1 MLRWVISYQS
11 CTHQSAEDES
21 VISDTVSN
29 LEFIKGFG
37 ALLFDCDGTLA
48 ETAELHHYALARAIR
63 NLGHDLPKQWYLER
77 VGLSL
82 DKLLEEFKQLC
93 GEQLLGKDVSPF
105 EEEIYCGN
113 ISMIREINE
122 VASIVRNNAGKIPM
136 AVVSSSSRRM
146 VLATL
151 DALRLRLFFSAVVTM
166 EDIANAKPAPDGFLK
181 AAERLGV
188 EPCRCLVFEDS
199 PQGMDSAGRANMTV
213 KDVAS
218 LLICRR

>member
-1 MLRWVISYQS
+1 LVIS
-11 CTHQSAEDES
+11 A
-21 VISDTVSN
+21 TVSSPE
-29 LEFIKGFG
+29 LLKGFA

-48 ETAELHHYALARAIR
+48 ETAELHHYALAQAIR

-82 DKLLEEFKQLC
+82 DKLLGEFKQLC
-93 GEQLLGKDVSPF
+93 GVRLLGKDVSPF

-113 ISMIREINE
+113 TSMIREIKV

-151 DALRLRLFFSAVVTM
+151 DALRLRPFFSAVVTV
-166 EDIANAKPAPDGFLK
+166 EDIANPKPAPDGFLK

-188 EPCRCLVFEDS
+188 EPSRCLVFEDS
-199 PQGMDSAGRANMTV
+199 QQGIDSARRANMTV
-213 KDVAS
+213 EDVGS
-218 LLICRR
+218 L